1 MLSVS
6 VLARGILPSQHS
18 LKGACG
24 SIKKAQRKFERMKT
38 KAHKKKSEFCL
49 KCRISIK
56 NGDRNLNQPAIVL
69 TKPSPN
75 YPPQSSSP
83 QSYFGFRVWVTAPPL
98 PFVPKHSIRRL
109 IPLTVVVGSLAQFYC
124 FFCSRL
130 CDKAEGCFPSATCAV
145 WTSGTCTKST
155 IYSKSRSPTLPPRA
169 PSYLSERVHNKAC
182 LARISH
188 HRHKDPP

>member
-1 MLSVS
+1 M
-6 VLARGILPSQHS
+6 
-18 LKGACG
+18 
-24 SIKKAQRKFERMKT
+24 
-38 KAHKKKSEFCL
+38 
-49 KCRISIK
+49 
-56 NGDRNLNQPAIVL
+56 AIETF
-69 TKPSPN
+69 TKPLLSPSPI
-75 YPPQSSSP
+75 YPPESPSP
-83 QSYFGFRVWVTAPPL
+83 QSNFGFRRWDSCIARTQSVPTL
-98 PFVPKHSIRRL
+98 PFVPKHPIRRL
-109 IPLTVVVGSLAQFYC
+109 IPLTVAVGSLAQFFC